1 MNIPVIDKSN
11 YLKGLLI
18 TARKDKKLAE
28 SEKKIIR
35 QIAERLGFSSDF
47 YEETLRNLLANKYL
61 IEDPVKFSDIKIA
74 ESFVSDALMLAFS
87 DNKTPSMEI
96 EWLRKTAIDNSI
108 SIKWFEEKIQFCK
121 ISHTNLV
128 MNDFALLSII

>member
-35 QIAERLGFSSDF
+35 EIAERLGFSSDF
-47 YEETLRNLLANKYL
+47 YEETLRNLLANKY
-61 IEDPVKFSDIKIA
+61 IVENPVIFSDIKIA
-74 ESFVSDALMLAFS
+74 QSFITDALMLAFS
-87 DNKTPSMEI
+87 DNKSPLMEI
-96 EWLRKTAIDNSI
+96 DWLRKTAIDNSI
-108 SIKWFEEKIQFCK
+108 SLKWFEEKVQNCK
-121 ISHTNLV
+121 ISPGNLV